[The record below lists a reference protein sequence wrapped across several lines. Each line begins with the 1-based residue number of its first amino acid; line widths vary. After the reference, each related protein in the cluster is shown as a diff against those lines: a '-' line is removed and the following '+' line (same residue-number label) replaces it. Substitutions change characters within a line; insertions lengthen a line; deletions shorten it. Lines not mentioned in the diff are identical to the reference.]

1 MVNERPR
8 LYVYTL
14 EDLLYNYHNVCAD
27 TAMGFFFVLI
37 ISSLAGGFGWWVGN
51 FFGIVAALLCSVTA
65 SLVGYY
71 YGQKWNREYFG

>member
-1 MVNERPR
+1 
-8 LYVYTL
+8 
-14 EDLLYNYHNVCAD
+14 
-27 TAMGFFFVLI
+27 MGFFFVLI

-71 YGQKWNREYFG
+71 YGQKWNRDYFG